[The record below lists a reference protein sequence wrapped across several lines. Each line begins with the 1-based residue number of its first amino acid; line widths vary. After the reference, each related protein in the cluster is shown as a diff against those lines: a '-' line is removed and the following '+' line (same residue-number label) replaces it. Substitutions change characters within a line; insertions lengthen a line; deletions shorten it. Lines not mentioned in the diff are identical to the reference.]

1 MDGGMAFPS
10 DNNKW
15 DGKADGTRN
24 GRDWKK
30 NLVIIVLFIGSKY
43 NLFSDNNAID
53 ASKKMISYSCIWRN
67 TVNLFI

>member
-53 ASKKMISYSCIWRN
+53 A
-67 TVNLFI
+67 